1 MTTLLSRKTARDAL
15 VALFTAQD
23 LWEGGVFGYVP
34 KDSAVKGKSPVMFIT
49 SFGTDQT
56 MAGRNLNPA
65 TYTFTVWSM
74 VLSSTP
80 DESQTESLAEDDL
93 DNLDRVVR
101 QVVRDNSGA
110 LGSNLILGFSD
121 GRSRTFFLPIGGE
134 KYIVEQ
140 FQITVKDY
148 GSA

>member
-15 VALFTAQD
+15 VVLFEATG
-23 LWEGGVFGYVP
+23 LWEDVFGYVP
-34 KDSAVKGKSPVMFIT
+34 KDSAVKGRSPIMFIT

-56 MAGRNLNPA
+56 MSGQQLNQA
-65 TYTFTVWSM
+65 TYTYTVWSM

-80 DESQTESLAEDDL
+80 DETQTESMAEDDL
-93 DNLDRVVR
+93 DNLDREVR
-101 QVVRDNSGA
+101 QVVRDNSNQ
-110 LGSNLILGFSD
+110 LGSNLVLGFSD

-140 FQITVKDY
+140 FQITVTDY